1 MPDIPLRRIAQ
12 NFRRLNLVLFVILPL
27 LLIMGGALF
36 WGGQRIIRQEQERI
50 AVDFKLLTRYMGEQ
64 KALLERLKNEPFG
77 DDDPQSTARIFR
89 LMDEQQALGATLF
102 QGSPS
107 PVETPFTL
115 VCEDMLHCPL
125 DSARAASFGRYL
137 ADLYSS
143 FWVRSSYPAS
153 ALLVVDAGTG
163 SSFTVPTVGA
173 HQPSLS
179 AAQVM
184 ASIQAIRNSARGGG
198 NDEVR
203 WIRLP
208 GFAGHL
214 LAFKALRNPRF
225 SNGATDTGTY
235 AATLSYRQR
244 IDVFSRPRQPTFY
257 DAFWLES
264 PHDGLL
270 LGERPQ
276 PADMDRAVNL
286 RSDGLVFRV
295 SDDSATWT
303 GYYLL
308 SYRTLF
314 LGHSWPLAGILLLLV
329 LSPVA
334 GRAYA
339 RWYQRRV
346 IVPAQRAHS
355 ELVESDQFNRTL
367 LETTPVALCV
377 LRRERSLIVFANTLA
392 LKWFDTQV
400 GQSLQDS
407 GLEPGLLEQI
417 SQAREPGEIENYQ
430 SHDGRSFY
438 IAYAPTRYRNQD
450 VLVCAFA
457 DLSVR
462 AQMEQQLTQAKQA
475 ADKANGAK
483 SVFLATMSHEI
494 RTPLYGVLGSL
505 ELMGLTDLDREQR
518 QLLERIQVSSG
529 LLLQII
535 SDILDITRIESGQL
549 SLGDQPFDPRALV
562 QRCTAAFVDA
572 ARNKGLLLFA
582 SVDPALPPLLGDP
595 GRISQI
601 LTNLISNAVKFTH
614 SGHVIVRARS
624 EPGSQGRVRLSLQV
638 VDTGIGIGQEEQQQL
653 FIPFYQIDAHSHTVH
668 GAGLGLSICARLAAL
683 MGSQIHLT
691 SELGLGS
698 SFTMSLELPVADE
711 VPDAPVPDLG
721 GTQIHVHS
729 PHHELTDNL
738 CLWLQKWGAQA
749 SPLDAAAATP
759 HGEGILLR
767 LLDNGPQAPS
777 PATGLLRIDLGGQH
791 QAPGTSLAEACDF
804 MAIGR
809 LIERRLRRAPE
820 PSEPSPSDLSGLPA
834 LGLNVLVAE
843 DNPINQATLSHQL
856 QQLGCRNTLAADGAE
871 ALDLWRVGDYDLL
884 LTDVN
889 MPRMNGYELT
899 CILRA
904 SGDDRP
910 IIGITANAMCD
921 EEARCQAAGMDT
933 WLVKPVP
940 LQTLRA
946 SLARLTQVAPE
957 DDQDPL
963 PDAPTPPDSGSLP
976 PNLRQIFT
984 HTMKLDLEHL
994 RRALDQHDYERIF
1007 HLLHRIRGSLAV
1019 AGYEPLIQ
1027 QLEALG
1033 QSLREAG
1040 LTATTRTNSLT
1051 LLHALQDIS
1060 QPD

>member
-1 MPDIPLRRIAQ
+1 
-12 NFRRLNLVLFVILPL
+12 
-27 LLIMGGALF
+27 MGGALF
-36 WGGQRIIRQEQERI
+36 WGCQRIIRQEQERI
-50 AVDFKLLTRYMGEQ
+50 AVDFQLLTRYMGEQ
-64 KALLERLKNEPFG
+64 KALLERLKSEPFG
-77 DDDPQSTARIFR
+77 DDDPQSPARIFR
-89 LMDEQQALGATLF
+89 LMDQQQALGATLF

-153 ALLVVDAGTG
+153 ALLVVDASTG
-163 SSFTVPTVGA
+163 SSYTVPTVDNR
-173 HQPSLS
+173 QPQLS

-184 ASIQAIRNSARGGG
+184 ASIQAIRNSAPGSNR
-198 NDEVR
+198 DEVR

-208 GFAGHL
+208 GFANHL
-214 LAFKALRNPRF
+214 LAFTPLRHPQLTD
-225 SNGATDTGTY
+225 GATESATY
-235 AATLSYRQR
+235 AAALTYRQR
-244 IDVFSRPRQPTFY
+244 INVFSRPMQPTFY
-257 DAFWLES
+257 DAFWLENQ
-264 PHDGLL
+264 HDGLL

-276 PADMDRAVNL
+276 PADLGQAVNL
-286 RSDGLVFRV
+286 RSDGLVFRI
-295 SDDSATWT
+295 SDESATWT

-314 LGHSWPLAGILLLLV
+314 LGHSWPLAGVLLLLV

-334 GRAYA
+334 GRTYA

-377 LRRERSLIVFANTLA
+377 LSRERSLIVFANTLA
-392 LKWFDTQV
+392 LKWFNTQV
-400 GQSLQDS
+400 GHSLEDS
-407 GLEPGLLEQI
+407 GLEHELLERI
-417 SQAREPGEIENYQ
+417 SQAREPGEVENYQ
-430 SHDGRSFY
+430 SHDGHSFY
-438 IAYAPTRYRNQD
+438 IAYAPTRYRNQE

-462 AQMEQQLTQAKQA
+462 AQMEQQLTLAKQA
-475 ADKANGAK
+475 ADKANSAK

-549 SLGDQPFDPRALV
+549 SLGDQSFDPRALV
-562 QRCTAAFVDA
+562 QRCTAAFVDS
-572 ARNKGLLLFA
+572 ARNKGLLLFS
-582 SVDPALPPLLGDP
+582 SVDPSLPPLLGDP

-614 SGHVIVRARS
+614 SGHVIVRARC

-638 VDTGIGIGQEEQQQL
+638 ADTGIGIGQEEQQQL

-698 SFTMSLELPVADE
+698 SFTMTLELPVALD
-711 VPDAPVPDLG
+711 VPKAPQPDLG

-729 PHHELTDNL
+729 PHHELTANL
-738 CLWLQKWGAQA
+738 CLWLQKWGAEA
-749 SPLDAAAATP
+749 CPLDAAAAP
-759 HGEGILLR
+759 PQGQGILLR
-767 LLDNGPQAPS
+767 LLEDDPEAPP
-777 PATGLLRIDLGGQH
+777 PATGMLRINLGGQH
-791 QAPGTSLAEACDF
+791 QDPGASLAEAGDF
-804 MAIGR
+804 LTIGR
-809 LIERRLRRAPE
+809 LIERRLGRALE
-820 PSEPSPSDLSGLPA
+820 PSEPPPSDLSGLPA

-946 SLARLTQVAPE
+946 SLARLTQLAPL
-957 DDQDPL
+957 DDQSAL
-963 PDAPTPPDSGSLP
+963 PNAPPTQACEGLP
-976 PNLRQIFT
+976 PNLQQIFNS
-984 HTMKLDLEHL
+984 TMKLDLEQL
-994 RRALDQHDYERIF
+994 QQALEQQDYKRIF

-1019 AGYEPLIQ
+1019 AGYETLIQ
-1027 QLEALG
+1027 QLEDLG

-1040 LTATTRTNSLT
+1040 LTAATRTNSLT